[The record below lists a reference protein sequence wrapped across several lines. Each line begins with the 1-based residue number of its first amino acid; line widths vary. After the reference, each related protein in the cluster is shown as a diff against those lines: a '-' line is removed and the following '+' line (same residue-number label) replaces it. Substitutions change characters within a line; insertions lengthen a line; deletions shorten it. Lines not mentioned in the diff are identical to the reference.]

1 MTTSDS
7 PVLKIWG

>member
-7 PVLKIWG
+7 PVSKIWR